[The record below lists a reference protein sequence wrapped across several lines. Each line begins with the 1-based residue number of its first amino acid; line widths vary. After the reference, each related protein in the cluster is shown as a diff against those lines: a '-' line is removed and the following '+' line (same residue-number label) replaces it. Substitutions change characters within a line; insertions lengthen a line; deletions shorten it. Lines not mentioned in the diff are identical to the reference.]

1 MQSREGSFPRTLLY
15 KFFLELAD
23 NATFSYFRSLRHTHV
38 TFCLSFRDIRWWMLG
53 RLVSSRFKNNR
64 SEEEISS
71 IRLGLSIGVYHKRV
85 TRKTIACDEGWF
97 SKRSSLERRVVARDT
112 PFWQASDFTMRSR
125 CIQVGEGEKM
135 FVARGRPSN
144 APREFRKLQLHR
156 QSDAWRFTS
165 GVVKVGGWK
174 GGCEEVE
181 EDRCRGLGIV
191 WILMC
196 WNS

>member
-1 MQSREGSFPRTLLY
+1 MRRFPT
-15 KFFLELAD
+15 FAPSATHTSPFVFLFAISD
-23 NATFSYFRSLRHTHV
+23 DG
-38 TFCLSFRDIRWWMLG
+38 CLDDSFRPDLKIIEVR
-53 RLVSSRFKNNR
+53 RKFHRFIDSAR
-64 SEEEISS
+64 PLDWSLSQTRDEE
-71 IRLGLSIGVYHKRV
+71 
-85 TRKTIACDEGWF
+85 TIACDEGWF

-156 QSDAWRFTS
+156 QSDAWRFIS
-165 GVVKVGGWK
+165 GVVKIGGWK